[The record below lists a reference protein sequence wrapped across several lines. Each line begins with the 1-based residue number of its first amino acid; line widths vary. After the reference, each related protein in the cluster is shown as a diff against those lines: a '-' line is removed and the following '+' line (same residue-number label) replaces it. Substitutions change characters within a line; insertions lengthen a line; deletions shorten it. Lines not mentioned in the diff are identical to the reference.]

1 MEEELKPLLF
11 RGQSAEWVVLKPPTK
26 DEIRDSWV
34 VKFIFE
40 PDFEHARMWTEI
52 VCGGPRCENIL
63 EAGSRG
69 GLLARFARK
78 KIVARRIRGMRL
90 EHFYCYNSGMRR
102 FPELDIKEF
111 KIFAKLDSPHKVQ
124 DFLDK
129 LPINFDDVFR
139 SPLMTLFRRGKYWG
153 AVSKTNHSV
162 LRYRDPVY
170 RDIREL
176 AMSFFN
182 EYFLED
188 GRKTLRAYSRPFDLL
203 RYGDDW
209 LTTGKD
215 MSYMEKDLDRSP
227 HIRLIPNGSARVLRP
242 AHPLEIK
249 ASNFTEWRSK
259 IKRRSV

>member
-129 LPINFDDVFR
+129 LPINFDDVCR
-139 SPLMTLFRRGKYWG
+139 SPLMTLRQGTAHCMEGAMLAAAAFWYHRERPLLLDLKTAPGGEDHVVTLFRRGKYWG

-162 LRYRDPVY
+162 LR
-170 RDIREL
+170 
-176 AMSFFN
+176 
-182 EYFLED
+182 
-188 GRKTLRAYSRPFDLL
+188 
-203 RYGDDW
+203 
-209 LTTGKD
+209 
-215 MSYMEKDLDRSP
+215 
-227 HIRLIPNGSARVLRP
+227 
-242 AHPLEIK
+242 
-249 ASNFTEWRSK
+249 
-259 IKRRSV
+259 